1 MKYTGYSITLALRI
15 GVIIIRQRAKD
26 FPYTTAGN
34 SQGRQKTYIVSEG
47 YSLSG
52 PAERFFRIDRSFQ
65 AFFRKVK
72 EGSGKAGYP
81 RYKVEGQCNAG
92 LLAFAVLSDG
102 TVINNPKHLR
112 KAEKKLIRKQRRL
125 STKEKGSKN
134 RMKARKKVA
143 KAHRKVRNQRADFHH
158 KIPRAMVSKYGCIA
172 VEDLNIKGMVKNHHL
187 AKSISDAGWGQFQNY
202 LAYKAENAGCRVENV
217 APHHTSINC
226 SRCGERVYKT
236 LGDRI
241 HTCPFCGLVLDRDH
255 NAAINI
261 LNRAGTARINA
272 WGEAVHQGPSLNQE
286 AASVKAR

>member
-1 MKYTGYSITLALRI
+1 
-15 GVIIIRQRAKD
+15 
-26 FPYTTAGN
+26 
-34 SQGRQKTYIVSEG
+34 
-47 YSLSG
+47 
-52 PAERFFRIDRSFQ
+52 
-65 AFFRKVK
+65 
-72 EGSGKAGYP
+72 
-81 RYKVEGQCNAG
+81 
-92 LLAFAVLSDG
+92 
-102 TVINNPKHLR
+102 
-112 KAEKKLIRKQRRL
+112 
-125 STKEKGSKN
+125 
-134 RMKARKKVA
+134 MKARKKVA

-158 KIPRAMVSKYGCIA
+158 KISRAMVSKYGYIA

-202 LAYKAENAGCRVENV
+202 LAYKAENAGCWVENV
-217 APHHTSINC
+217 APHYTSINC

-241 HTCPFCGLVLDRDH
+241 HACPFCGLVLDRDH